1 MTQCASTDSQH
12 PDFSLPTPLPGGANR
27 EHLSSGRRQESWLVR
42 TLLVVPTLAALLPG
56 LAFAGGGPL
65 GIDSELPL
73 DTSGIWARK
82 YQTGIENGVIAVE
95 LAGALWFGNDDKL
108 GHTFWQDI
116 DSTALSGIAAQL
128 MKYGFSRARPY
139 QGDNPNA
146 WFKGSCCQSFPSG
159 EVTLQA
165 AFVTPIIVN
174 YYKQAP
180 WILALEALPVYDAIA
195 RLKSQ
200 AHWQTDVI
208 AGGLLGTGFG
218 YWATTRQTPLSVQIL
233 PRGVSLGFSKRF

>member
-1 MTQCASTDSQH
+1 MTRNNIPAGSAPPAT
-12 PDFSLPTPLPGGANR
+12 LRNR
-27 EHLSSGRRQESWLVR
+27 RSGLARRRRLC
-42 TLLVVPTLAALLPG
+42 LMAFLLPG
-56 LAFAGGGPL
+56 VVCAGGGPL

-73 DTSGIWARK
+73 DTGGIWARK

-95 LAGALWFGNDDKL
+95 IAGALWFGNDDKL

-116 DSTALSGIAAQL
+116 DSTVLSGAAAEL
-128 MKYGFSRARPY
+128 LKYGFSRPRPY

-165 AFVTPIIVN
+165 AFVTPLIVN
-174 YYKQAP
+174 YYKQEP
-180 WILALEALPVYDAIA
+180 WIWALEALPVYDAIA

-218 YWATTRQTPLSVQIL
+218 YWATTRNTPLSVQIL
-233 PRGVSLGFSKRF
+233 PRGISIGISKRF

>member
-1 MTQCASTDSQH
+1 MARYHIPRPMQWTGSPLRTTIEK
-12 PDFSLPTPLPGGANR
+12 SLSLIAR
-27 EHLSSGRRQESWLVR
+27 SLWLGL
-42 TLLVVPTLAALLPG
+42 TIFLLPG
-56 LAFAGGGPL
+56 VVSAGGGFL

-73 DTSGIWARK
+73 DTGGIWARK

-95 LAGALWFGNDDKL
+95 VAGALWFGNDDKL
-108 GHTFWQDI
+108 GHAFWLDI
-116 DSTALSGIAAQL
+116 DSTALSGVAAEL
-128 MKYGFSRARPY
+128 LKYGFSRPRPY

-165 AFVTPIIVN
+165 AFVTPLIVN
-174 YYKQAP
+174 YYKQEP
-180 WILALEALPVYDAIA
+180 WIWALEALPVYDAIA

-208 AGGLLGTGFG
+208 AGGLVGTGFG
-218 YWATTRQTPLSVQIL
+218 YWATTRNTPLSVQIL
-233 PRGVSLGFSKRF
+233 PRGLTIGISKRF

>member
-1 MTQCASTDSQH
+1 MPQQTLAD
-12 PDFSLPTPLPGGANR
+12 SLPAECSSPALIAGATR
-27 EHLSSGRRQESWLVR
+27 ERRPSAGHKRWPAR
-42 TLLVVPTLAALLPG
+42 ILLVPLTFLSLLPG
-56 LAFAGGGPL
+56 LAFGGGGPL

-73 DTSGIWARK
+73 DTGGIWARK
-82 YQTGIENGVIAVE
+82 YQTGIENGVIVVE
-95 LAGALWFGNDDKL
+95 VAGALWFGNDDKL

-116 DSTALSGIAAQL
+116 DSTALSGVAAEL
-128 MKYGFSRARPY
+128 LKYGFSRPRPY

-174 YYKQAP
+174 YYKQDP
-180 WILALEALPVYDAIA
+180 WIWALEALPVYDAIA

-208 AGGLLGTGFG
+208 AGGLIGTAFG
-218 YWATTRQTPLSVQIL
+218 YWATTRQTPLSVQIV
-233 PRGVSLGFSKRF
+233 PRGVSIGISKRF

>member
-1 MTQCASTDSQH
+1 MTRNNIPAGSAPPAT
-12 PDFSLPTPLPGGANR
+12 LRNR
-27 EHLSSGRRQESWLVR
+27 RSGLARRRRLC
-42 TLLVVPTLAALLPG
+42 LMAFLLPG
-56 LAFAGGGPL
+56 VVCAGGGPL

-73 DTSGIWARK
+73 DTGGIWARK

-95 LAGALWFGNDDKL
+95 IAGALWFGNDDKL

-116 DSTALSGIAAQL
+116 DSTVLSGAAAEL
-128 MKYGFSRARPY
+128 LKYGFSRPRPY

-165 AFVTPIIVN
+165 AFVTPLIVN
-174 YYKQAP
+174 YYKQEP
-180 WILALEALPVYDAIA
+180 WIWALEALPVYDAIA

-218 YWATTRQTPLSVQIL
+218 YWATTRNTPLSVQIL
-233 PRGVSLGFSKRF
+233 PRGDRKSVV

>member
-1 MTQCASTDSQH
+1 MAQYHMASPMPRAAGSALRTTIEKCRS
-12 PDFSLPTPLPGGANR
+12 R
-27 EHLSSGRRQESWLVR
+27 VRRSHRL
-42 TLLVVPTLAALLPG
+42 TLLMLLLPSVVY
-56 LAFAGGGPL
+56 AGGGPL
-65 GIDSELPL
+65 GIDSELSL

-95 LAGALWFGNDDKL
+95 VAGALWFGNDDKL

-116 DSTALSGIAAQL
+116 DSTTLSAVAAQL
-128 MKYGFSRARPY
+128 LKYGFSRARPD
-139 QGDNPNA
+139 QGNNPNA

-165 AFVTPIIVN
+165 AFVTPLIVN
-174 YYKQAP
+174 YYKQEP
-180 WILALEALPVYDAIA
+180 WIWALEALPVYDAIA

-218 YWATTRQTPLSVQIL
+218 YWATTRNTPLSVQIL
-233 PRGVSLGFSKRF
+233 PRGVTIGFNKRF

>member
-1 MTQCASTDSQH
+1 MTQQSLAD
-12 PDFSLPTPLPGGANR
+12 SLPAQCSSPAPIAGAKRERLPTAAHKR
-27 EHLSSGRRQESWLVR
+27 WLAR
-42 TLLVVPTLAALLPG
+42 ILLVLPTFLGLLPS
-56 LAFAGGGPL
+56 LAFGGGGPL

-73 DTSGIWARK
+73 DTGGIWARK
-82 YQTGIENGVIAVE
+82 YQTGIENGVIVVE
-95 LAGALWFGNDDKL
+95 VAGALWFGNDDKL

-128 MKYGFSRARPY
+128 LKYGFSRPRPY

-174 YYKQAP
+174 YYKQDP
-180 WILALEALPVYDAIA
+180 WIWALESLPVYDAIA

-233 PRGVSLGFSKRF
+233 PRGVSIGISKRF

>member
-1 MTQCASTDSQH
+1 MQGVGSRLRTA
-12 PDFSLPTPLPGGANR
+12 F
-27 EHLSSGRRQESWLVR
+27 EKHLSRVGRNPWLC
-42 TLLVVPTLAALLPG
+42 LMMLLLPG
-56 LAFAGGGPL
+56 VVTAGSGFL

-73 DTSGIWARK
+73 DTGGIWARK

-95 LAGALWFGNDDKL
+95 VAGALWFGNDDKL

-116 DSTALSGIAAQL
+116 DSTALSGVAAEL
-128 MKYGFSRARPY
+128 LKYGFSRPRPY

-165 AFVTPIIVN
+165 AFVTPLIVN
-174 YYKQAP
+174 YYKQEP
-180 WILALEALPVYDAIA
+180 WIWALEALPVYDAIA

-218 YWATTRQTPLSVQIL
+218 YWATTRNTPLSVQIL
-233 PRGVSLGFSKRF
+233 PRGVTIGISRRF

>member
-1 MTQCASTDSQH
+1 MTRYHMARMMPEASPAGLSV
-12 PDFSLPTPLPGGANR
+12 PTTIWNR
-27 EHLSSGRRQESWLVR
+27 LCRFGRRCRLG
-42 TLLVVPTLAALLPG
+42 LMMLLLPG
-56 LAFAGGGPL
+56 VACAGSGFL

-73 DTSGIWARK
+73 DTGGIWARK

-95 LAGALWFGNDDKL
+95 VAGALWFGNDDKL

-116 DSTALSGIAAQL
+116 DATALSGVAAEL
-128 MKYGFSRARPY
+128 LKYGFSRPRPY

-165 AFVTPIIVN
+165 AFVTPLILN
-174 YYKQAP
+174 YYKQEP
-180 WILALEALPVYDAIA
+180 WIFALEALPVYDAIA

-218 YWATTRQTPLSVQIL
+218 YWATTRDTPLSVQIL
-233 PRGVSLGFSKRF
+233 PRGVTVGISKRF

>member
-1 MTQCASTDSQH
+1 MARYPMARPMQGVGLRLRATLQRHLSRAGRS
-12 PDFSLPTPLPGGANR
+12 PWLGLMMLILPG
-27 EHLSSGRRQESWLVR
+27 
-42 TLLVVPTLAALLPG
+42 VVN
-56 LAFAGGGPL
+56 AGGGFL

-73 DTSGIWARK
+73 DTGGIWARK

-95 LAGALWFGNDDKL
+95 VAGALWFGNDDKL

-116 DSTALSGIAAQL
+116 DSTALSGLGAEL
-128 MKYGFSRARPY
+128 LKYGFSRPRPY

-146 WFKGSCCQSFPSG
+146 WFKGRCCQSFPSG

-165 AFVTPIIVN
+165 AFVTPLIVN
-174 YYKQAP
+174 YYKQQP
-180 WILALEALPVYDAIA
+180 WIWALEALPVYDAIA

-218 YWATTRQTPLSVQIL
+218 YWATTRDTPLSVQIL
-233 PRGVSLGFSKRF
+233 PRGVTIGISKRF